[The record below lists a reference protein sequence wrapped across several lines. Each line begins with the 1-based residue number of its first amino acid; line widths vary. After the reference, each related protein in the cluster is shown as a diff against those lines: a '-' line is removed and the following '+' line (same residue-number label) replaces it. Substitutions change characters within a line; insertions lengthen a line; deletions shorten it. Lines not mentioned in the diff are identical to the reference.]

1 MLQEAEIPTA
11 VVNPRWIRDFAKLAK
26 TDALDA
32 EVLARFAEVIK
43 PESRSLVGG
52 DRMEFGDPR
61 VLSTVNPGGKAGKDG
76 VSSLHEEASCDLKR
90 HRQGWKAMVLQP
102 CFPLIRNTVALP
114 HSRPLSSDMK
124 WDILLYPAS

>member
-1 MLQEAEIPTA
+1 
-11 VVNPRWIRDFAKLAK
+11 VNPRRIRDFVKATGRLAK

-32 EVLARFAEVIK
+32 EVLARFAEVIR
-43 PESRSLVGG
+43 PEPRSPIGG
-52 DRMEFGDPR
+52 NRMEFGDPR

-102 CFPLIRNTVALP
+102 YFPLVRNTVALP